1 MRKPILSDYGL
12 SEDKIAEYEESFH
25 KYNLALEKQNQ
36 ENKIYNKKVLIG
48 VIIMMIIYG
57 VMFYVLGYA
66 IGGWVLAIYFSL
78 QTIVTLIVLAKD
90 NTPRDDF
97 ILLLIF
103 VTCIPL
109 LGFGSLIY
117 EALSHD
123 ENFINSQIPKSR
135 YIDTSIEKKINEYK
149 NDLEEWEQ
157 WQTKTS
163 LEYWKNLSG
172 YEFEKEI
179 AKLYKKLR
187 YGVTVTPKSGDG
199 GVDIILE
206 KDGKRIAV
214 QCKHH
219 AKPVGPA
226 PVRELLGVVASQ
238 DFDSGIFISLNGYTK
253 NAISEANLSKVQ
265 ISLLSL
271 YDILELL
278 KEQEPDFSST
288 DMHTNSYHESE
299 EETIDVNIPTYGEFI
314 ERELNRKNRNLFFSW
329 EDKYH
334 GILEYIKNN
343 PPIEYSYETNM
354 EDEDWITENEM
365 YGLDGGAYGYKSEY
379 YAYIDCT
386 YIVHYAK
393 GPFVNTSIENYILIQ
408 HHDDGMR
415 WTYFWKK
422 YNIPY
427 DKLDYLE
434 GLSDN
439 ELIDR
444 MNLILKC
451 LDKYPQYNL
460 DPSYWIFKSQNDLKQ
475 YINTYTDTQKT
486 SLESTSAKHC
496 IDNCST
502 CNRDTCIL
510 DNSE

>member
-1 MRKPILSDYGL
+1 
-12 SEDKIAEYEESFH
+12 
-25 KYNLALEKQNQ
+25 
-36 ENKIYNKKVLIG
+36 
-48 VIIMMIIYG
+48 
-57 VMFYVLGYA
+57 MFYVLGYA
-66 IGGWVLAIYFSL
+66 IGGWVLAIYFPL

-97 ILLLIF
+97 ILSLIF

-109 LGFGSLIY
+109 LGFGRLIY
-117 EALSHD
+117 GALSHD
-123 ENFINSQIPKSR
+123 ENFTNSQIPKSR
-135 YIDTSIEKKINEYK
+135 YIDTSLEKKINEYK

-179 AKLYKKLR
+179 AKLYKKLG

-199 GVDIILE
+199 GVDIILV
-206 KDGKRIAV
+206 KDSERIAV

-226 PVRELLGVVASQ
+226 PIRELMGVVASQ

-278 KEQEPDFSST
+278 KEQQPDFSST
-288 DMHTNSYHESE
+288 DMHTNSYHESDE
-299 EETIDVNIPTYGEFI
+299 EETIDVNIPTNGEFI
-314 ERELNRKNRNLFFSW
+314 ESELNKKNRNLFFLW

-334 GILEYIKNN
+334 EILEYIKNI
-343 PPIEYSYETNM
+343 PPIEYHQEMDDEDNWASLGDKTEYYIYIDYTYVVHTPGFFLER
-354 EDEDWITENEM
+354 EDED
-365 YGLDGGAYGYKSEY
+365 YVRVEY
-379 YAYIDCT
+379 
-386 YIVHYAK
+386 
-393 GPFVNTSIENYILIQ
+393 
-408 HHDDGMR
+408 HDQGTR
-415 WTYFWKK
+415 LYYFFKK

-427 DKLDYLE
+427 DKIDHPK
-434 GLSDN
+434 GLSDD

-460 DPSYWIFKSQNDLKQ
+460 DPSHWIFKSQNDLKQ